1 MIFKKKFYIAL
12 IIIFFYSINFLNAN
26 IKIVVNVNDEIIT
39 NHDIYKESNYLK
51 ILNPQLKILEN
62 NKLLEL
68 AKESLINETIK
79 KKTL

>member
-12 IIIFFYSINFLNAN
+12 LIIFFYSINFLNAN

-79 KKTL
+79 KKNN